1 MKRTINRNDSLSL
14 IIEGHRKNK
23 VNPLVTVKIINQ
35 FDDIYRN
42 RVYEDGFVSESVE
55 MMAKG
60 MLLDRKAALSWLNS
74 DESGFEE
81 KVYVRHKLGQSVKE
95 ISWVYG
101 VDNDSVKDIIETL
114 GEKP

>member
-1 MKRTINRNDSLSL
+1 MKRTINRNDSLSS

-42 RVYEDGFVSESVE
+42 SVYDDGFVSESVD

-60 MLLDRKAALSWLNS
+60 ILLDRKAALSWLNS

-81 KVYVRHKLGQSVKE
+81 KVHARHKLGQSVKE

-101 VDNDSVKDIIETL
+101 VDTDSVKGIIETF
-114 GEKP
+114 GGNP